1 MNKEDIRILIV
12 DDEEIM
18 RNLFTDILT
27 DQGYNVTTVCNGKEA
42 EEKVKDA
49 FFDIAFVDVHMPVM
63 DGLSTLRMLMKKC
76 PKSYI
81 VMTDSM
87 PNYLVEELQ
96 KEGAITCIHKPFHIQ
111 EVKSIVNQ
119 ILEQKRKE
127 EDGAK

>member
-1 MNKEDIRILIV
+1 MNEDIKILIV

-27 DQGYNVTTVCNGKEA
+27 DQGYNVTVVCNGKEA
-42 EEKVKDA
+42 EEKVKDV

-63 DGLSTLRMLMKKC
+63 DGLSTLRMLMKNC
-76 PKSYI
+76 PQTFI

-87 PNYLVEELQ
+87 PTYLVEKLQ
-96 KEGAITCIHKPFHIQ
+96 QEGAVTCIHKPFHIE

-119 ILEQKRKE
+119 ILEKKKK
-127 EDGAK
+127 DKNGTK